1 MKPLQQAKRK
11 TVGKYIDPQL
21 LDQMTDDQIVQL
33 YELHK
38 AATSESSQE
47 PDNENHSIEKK

>member
-11 TVGKYIDPQL
+11 EVGKYIDPQL
-21 LDQMTDDQIVQL
+21 LDHMTDDQIVQL

-38 AATSESSQE
+38 AATLEDSDDTIKDQT
-47 PDNENHSIEKK
+47 IEKK

>member
-11 TVGKYIDPQL
+11 AVGKYIDPQL
-21 LDQMTDDQIVQL
+21 LEHMTDDQIVQL

-38 AATSESSQE
+38 AATEESS
-47 PDNENHSIEKK
+47 EKLEKDSQTLETK